1 MAPRSVI
8 DDDCGEGPRLYEA
21 HGARSN
27 EQRQAKLLRRRS
39 ENRYYMRDR
48 FRGIRKPRLCTPD
61 GAQLDIRGAIPGK
74 FCLCRKKKCQQTQS
88 QSQGQTPHCAGRKG
102 MRHKRILPRPR
113 CTLGALTG
121 TRRTLLR
128 ALDLIRPNTWA
139 NTSGQYRKSQKGRVA
154 NPRGEDNEGR
164 PHGSSLKSSK
174 GQGLGFRRRSRS

>member
-102 MRHKRILPRPR
+102 MRHKRILPR
-113 CTLGALTG
+113 LDALWAPSLERAVPHPELLTICQKPDV
-121 TRRTLLR
+121 TKEEVTNRRESLSRLLR
-128 ALDLIRPNTWA
+128 FWPPLAGSER
-139 NTSGQYRKSQKGRVA
+139 RVST
-154 NPRGEDNEGR
+154 R
-164 PHGSSLKSSK
+164 
-174 GQGLGFRRRSRS
+174 